1 MNRTHS
7 DQIARYVTDLQAL
20 KNDDRLRGLK
30 PRAGIDF
37 ASNDY
42 LALASAPRMRKAVSA
57 AIEAGTPIGAGGSR
71 LLRGNCEEHESLE
84 AEAARFFGTETA
96 LFFGGGYVAN
106 FAVLTTLPQRGDLI
120 VLDSLVH
127 ASIHEGA
134 RAGRAEFRISTHNDP
149 DSVENTVRDWRAKGG
164 TGRVWIV
171 AESLYSMDGDFA
183 PLKDLIAIAE
193 RYDAFLMVDEAHA
206 TGVYGE
212 QGRGLAAPYEG
223 RENLLVVHT
232 CGKALGAAGAL
243 VTASGVLRDFM
254 MNRCRPFI
262 FATAPSPL
270 MAVAVREALSILQE
284 EPERQQRLARL
295 VAFTHREILVRGR
308 SSSSNS
314 QIVPYIVGD
323 NARAMRLA
331 SRLQAR
337 GFDIRGIR
345 PPTVPAGTARLRI
358 SLTLNVTEDDVSEM
372 LDALVEE
379 TWGDCSESADRGD
392 RHRYRNRKDGLFR
405 RTRRSPGRELLEAD
419 PGRPRRRDR

>member
-1 MNRTHS
+1 MNSIHTANLG
-7 DQIARYVTDLQAL
+7 DYVAALHAL
-20 KNDDRLRGLK
+20 KVDNRLRGLK

-42 LALASAPRMRKAVSA
+42 LALASAPRMKKAVSA
-57 AIEAGTPIGAGGSR
+57 ALEAGTPIGAGGSR
-71 LLRGNCEEHESLE
+71 LLRGNCEEHETLE
-84 AEAARFFGTETA
+84 KEAAQFFGAETA
-96 LFFGGGYVAN
+96 LFFGGGYIAN
-106 FAVLTTLPQRGDLI
+106 FAVLTTLPQRDDLL

-134 RAGRAEFRISTHNDP
+134 RAGRAEFRISAHNDP
-149 DSVENTVRDWRAKGG
+149 QSIEDTIRDWRAEGG

-171 AESLYSMDGDFA
+171 VESLYSMDGDFA
-183 PLKDLIAIAE
+183 PLEDLVAIAD

-212 QGRGLAAPYEG
+212 QGRGLTAPYEG

-243 VTASGVLRDFM
+243 VTTSGVLRDFM
-254 MNRCRPFI
+254 INRCRPFI

-270 MAVAVREALSILQE
+270 MAVAVREALFILQH
-284 EPERQQRLARL
+284 EPERQQRLAKL
-295 VAFTHREILVRGR
+295 VAFTHREMGLRGWR
-308 SSSSNS
+308 SPSVS

-331 SRLQAR
+331 SALQAR

-358 SLTLNVTEDDVSEM
+358 SLTLNAGEDDVRAM
-372 LDALVEE
+372 LNALFEE
-379 TWGDCSESADRGD
+379 TRGEI
-392 RHRYRNRKDGLFR
+392 R
-405 RTRRSPGRELLEAD
+405 
-419 PGRPRRRDR
+419 